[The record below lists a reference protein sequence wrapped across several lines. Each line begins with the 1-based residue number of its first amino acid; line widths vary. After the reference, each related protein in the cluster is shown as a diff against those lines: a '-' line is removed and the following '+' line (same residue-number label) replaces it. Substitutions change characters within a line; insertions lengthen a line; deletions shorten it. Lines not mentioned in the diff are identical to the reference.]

1 MKARIII
8 TALCAIFI
16 LNIANAL
23 NLDEALD
30 LALKNNTSLKM
41 AQNTELARKYN
52 KYQANISRLGEVSAI
67 GNITHYNLERTLTPM
82 VPPITP
88 PFPLADDTI
97 TNVGGSYTVPI
108 FTGFRLSKNISIA
121 SLSHEIAKLQ
131 FFFTKRSVKFN
142 VYSIFLKGLS
152 LKGQLQAKIEQE
164 KALSELYKN
173 VDLGVKVGRYAAI
186 DLKKVAYQY
195 EIVKAQ
201 KQNLKSNIT
210 SLKWALNQLTG
221 LEKNDWD
228 FENVELKEKEYP
240 SLDEILKSAFI
251 NREDV
256 AIIVKKKQISR
267 ANYAKSK
274 YAYLPDIYGNYTYV
288 RSIVNDGSV
297 PIWNYGLFIKWSVF
311 DFGKKAFDMAS
322 LKQEYKSAKEAELSQ
337 NLSVRREVVDAY
349 ENMKTQITMHEAAAK
364 ALQYAKDA
372 LDVENVK
379 YQQGVG
385 SMYDLLFSIAQY
397 YEAVSQE
404 RGAYYGIFIAE
415 KYLEFTAGGKI

>member
-1 MKARIII
+1 MKVRILIA
-8 TALCAIFI
+8 TLFAIFI
-16 LNIANAL
+16 VNTANAL

-30 LALKNNTSLKM
+30 LALKNNTSIKM

-97 TNVGGSYTVPI
+97 TNVGVSYTVPI
-108 FTGFRLSKNISIA
+108 FTGFRLSKNVSIA

-131 FFFTKRSVKFN
+131 VSFTERSVKFN

-195 EIVKAQ
+195 EMVKAH
-201 KQNLKSNIT
+201 KQSLESNIA

-221 LEKNDWD
+221 LENNDWD

-240 SLDEILKSAFI
+240 SLDEILKSAFA
-251 NREDV
+251 NREDLS
-256 AIIVKKKQISR
+256 IIVKKKQIAQ
-267 ANYAKSK
+267 ANYSKSK
-274 YAYLPDIYGNYTYV
+274 YSYLPDIYGNYTYV

-311 DFGKKAFDMAS
+311 DFGKKAFDISS
-322 LKQEYKSAKEAELSQ
+322 LKQEYKSAKEAEVAQ

-349 ENMKTQITMHEAAAK
+349 ENLKAQITMHEAAAK

-372 LDVENVK
+372 LDVEKVK

-404 RGAYYGIFIAE
+404 RGAYYGIFISE